1 MGEKVGQ
8 KSLDE
13 QVDDRQVRIR
23 VNPPEDRR
31 GVNVLRIEL
40 DPHEAI
46 HDEGGRQSRG
56 VERARGVGR
65 GCPDAHRRERHQRRI
80 VEIDDIGADDRRP
93 PGRLVDVVLEAVIL
107 PAQDG
112 LADPITE
119 RSIRQFT
126 RDRRSDNDEQ
136 PGCVVR
142 VVRLFIMHAGSIV
155 SDVARHNRTS
165 KHPNRAVRLRSASV
179 AVDDAVMSTIVH
191 RRPCAGFSLIELMIV
206 VAIMAILA
214 AIAYP
219 KFVDATSEA
228 RDSATS
234 SQLRVLRT
242 AIERYRADHGGDPT
256 MTDWT
261 ALVGN
266 GYLKA
271 TPLNPNNNLSV
282 IAGGAG
288 TGVGWVWR
296 ARSES
301 DSTMELYATNEAQT
315 GEFVE

>member
-1 MGEKVGQ
+1 
-8 KSLDE
+8 
-13 QVDDRQVRIR
+13 
-23 VNPPEDRR
+23 
-31 GVNVLRIEL
+31 
-40 DPHEAI
+40 
-46 HDEGGRQSRG
+46 
-56 VERARGVGR
+56 
-65 GCPDAHRRERHQRRI
+65 
-80 VEIDDIGADDRRP
+80 
-93 PGRLVDVVLEAVIL
+93 
-107 PAQDG
+107 
-112 LADPITE
+112 
-119 RSIRQFT
+119 
-126 RDRRSDNDEQ
+126 
-136 PGCVVR
+136 
-142 VVRLFIMHAGSIV
+142 
-155 SDVARHNRTS
+155 
-165 KHPNRAVRLRSASV
+165 
-179 AVDDAVMSTIVH
+179 
-191 RRPCAGFSLIELMIV
+191 MIV